1 MAATDDLVG
10 AVLKR
15 LDGLISQRRDH
26 LVSVGANHHD
36 RCAGHIQ
43 GLIEARAELATESK
57 KFRMRDTDDDSDDET
72 VEPLMI

>member
-10 AVLKR
+10 AVLRR

-36 RCAGHIQ
+36 RSAGHIQ
-43 GLIEARAELATESK
+43 GLMEARAELAAEAK
-57 KFRMRDTDDDSDDET
+57 KFRMHDFDADDEAS
-72 VEPLMI
+72 EPLMI